1 MRRFFSWKRFS
12 RERPYSGGI
21 HWRAAWLFSLFS
33 LGFTALYLR
42 VGYLADSPGLAQ
54 TARQQAKYTLTV
66 SETRGNIYDRELR
79 LLVNKKTETVYG
91 ILPSAENLSPVLSA
105 VPIARRA
112 AVSEQLRSGR
122 PFLLKDVSLSETL
135 GVTAFSVPVR
145 SGERQLAPHIVGYT
159 DSDGKG
165 VTGIEKSCD
174 GFLSAASVKQTITY
188 TLDGL
193 GHSIP
198 GIEPEIRSETGN
210 GAGIVL
216 SIDSIIQKVI
226 ENAGSA
232 GLKKGAI
239 VVMDPDTGEIRAA
252 ASFPFYTRS
261 TLTQCL
267 KDNENTPMINRAF
280 LSYSVGSTFK
290 VVTAAAA
297 LEEGISLT
305 ESYNCTGQID
315 VGGQI
320 FRCHK
325 RSGHGEVDMVD
336 GMMKSC
342 NPYFIQLGQ
351 LAGGEKL
358 LKMAER
364 FGFGD
369 RVTLSEGMTVSG
381 GTLPTLSQLQSPAAV
396 ANLSFGQGAL
406 SASPVQICRMMAA
419 VVNGG
424 KLVTPKLVL
433 GTTSDGR
440 TLTRSPDTPAVQ
452 ILSEG
457 IAAQLQSFLIH
468 CVMVEEGQNAL
479 PKNGTAGGKTAT
491 AQTGRFR
498 EDGTEREHGW
508 FAGFFPAVNPRY
520 VITVLAEDA
529 GFGNKTA
536 APVFAAITEQLL
548 ELGY

>member
-105 VPIARRA
+105 VPAARRA
-112 AVSEQLRSGR
+112 AVSEQFRSGR

-342 NPYFIQLGQ
+342 NPYFIHLGQ

-396 ANLSFGQGAL
+396 ANLSFGQGHF
-406 SASPVQICRMMAA
+406 I
-419 VVNGG
+419 
-424 KLVTPKLVL
+424 
-433 GTTSDGR
+433 
-440 TLTRSPDTPAVQ
+440 
-452 ILSEG
+452 G
-457 IAAQLQSFLIH
+457 IAGAD
-468 CVMVEEGQNAL
+468 L
-479 PKNGTAGGKTAT
+479 PDDGGGSQRWEAG
-491 AQTGRFR
+491 
-498 EDGTEREHGW
+498 H
-508 FAGFFPAVNPRY
+508 
-520 VITVLAEDA
+520 AEA
-529 GFGNKTA
+529 GFGDDLRWADADPQPGHTGGADPLRRHCRSA
-536 APVFAAITEQLL
+536 A
-548 ELGY
+548 ELSHSLRHGGGGAERPAQKWHRRREDRYRSDRPLPGGRHRAGARMVCRIFSGGEPPICDHRPCGGCRLRQ